1 MLSSLIVLLIRRLKL
16 VEQSFDAGAT
26 PLALAMDQAQ
36 ARQEQGDMFG
46 GCIDYAG
53 SHRQRRRLECGN
65 DFFRAEAPNA
75 MCMQQAL
82 DTLRSQA
89 PRNARRW
96 RKLEQRP

>member
-1 MLSSLIVLLIRRLKL
+1 LKL

-46 GCIDYAG
+46 GRIDYAG
-53 SHRQRRRLECGN
+53 GHRQCRRLECGN
-65 DFFRAEAPNA
+65 DFFRAQAPNTVRV
-75 MCMQQAL
+75 QQAL

-89 PRNARRW
+89 PRNAGRW